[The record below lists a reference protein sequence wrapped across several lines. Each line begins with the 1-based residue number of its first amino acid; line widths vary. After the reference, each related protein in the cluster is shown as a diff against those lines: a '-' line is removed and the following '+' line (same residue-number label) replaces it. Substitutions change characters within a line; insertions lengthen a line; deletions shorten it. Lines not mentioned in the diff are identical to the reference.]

1 MGPMVWTCL
10 LSAES
15 GKTSNQKISSFLGFP
30 CWRPYQ
36 PKESGTAWHS
46 PNKKDLVVAC
56 VGYLGDEFFNPGYM
70 EILWHKPWKG
80 LVFVRCT
87 FCAGNSWKLTTTSA
101 HFFWSPNHRISRW
114 FLHCCVHKNHKRVE
128 SRNTCRAPTKARALV
143 DY

>member
-56 VGYLGDEFFNPGYM
+56 VGYLGDEFFTQLYGDSF
-70 EILWHKPWKG
+70 I
-80 LVFVRCT
+80 
-87 FCAGNSWKLTTTSA
+87 
-101 HFFWSPNHRISRW
+101 NHEKDW
-114 FLHCCVHKNHKRVE
+114 FLYAVLF
-128 SRNTCRAPTKARALV
+128 ALAIPGN
-143 DY
+143 